1 MISTL
6 LNRKDDEY
14 LHPYEPSQMYQ
25 VDRNIVQYIEPYEKP
40 EPIVTEVDVSLDQVD
55 QADQTDQMDQDD
67 LNNQNSNPRAG
78 MLNRSIAKELSAA
91 LSHEYLF
98 VDFLSEEEPKNVFE
112 ALKHPG
118 WVDAMQEEPN
128 QFARLKS
135 GYCALLNAKLKEEVY
150 VQQPPSLERSE
161 FPNHVCKLDKAL
173 YGLKQAPRAWS
184 YNSLMSIISASSCPH
199 RSYKGVKGIQLIILL
214 LSYFAH
220 QQPTNPEKE
229 KVIKE
234 NSDSIASLRSEAAS
248 LKVKGSSDAGKQV
261 QKAHTRAHELE
272 NQVEN
277 LQLELGVMASLREVL
292 ETRTKEIE
300 KRMLEVDPQIQG
312 AEVALFR
319 LYARNPR

>member
-135 GYCALLNAKLKEEVY
+135 GYWHCNKKNKERLLAQSYSQQEGIDYDETFAPVARLEAIRTFLTFSTYMNFTVYQMDVKSAFLNEKLKEEIKQSERGISINQEKY
-150 VQQPPSLERSE
+150 VKDLLKKYDINGSLVKTPMVS
-161 FPNHVCKLDKAL
+161 PNNLGPDLNVKL
-173 YGLKQAPRAWS
+173 
-184 YNSLMSIISASSCPH
+184 M
-199 RSYKGVKGIQLIILL
+199 QL
-214 LSYFAH
+214 S
-220 QQPTNPEKE
+220 
-229 KVIKE
+229 
-234 NSDSIASLRSEAAS
+234 
-248 LKVKGSSDAGKQV
+248 
-261 QKAHTRAHELE
+261 
-272 NQVEN
+272 
-277 LQLELGVMASLREVL
+277 
-292 ETRTKEIE
+292 
-300 KRMLEVDPQIQG
+300 
-312 AEVALFR
+312 
-319 LYARNPR
+319 